1 MLKTVE
7 IRSYVNILDKGRQVC
22 LRFVLMRM
30 SMTTGNADGLVLIY
44 GSEEQI
50 HDDFGVTY

>member
-1 MLKTVE
+1 
-7 IRSYVNILDKGRQVC
+7 
-22 LRFVLMRM
+22 M